1 MFNERKQ
8 VNEGKVKE
16 RPNEKF
22 VFNETDRPTTKY
34 GRESSKFWL
43 NISIY
48 IFIYFS
54 RLITFHNNIKY
65 LFK

>member
-1 MFNERKQ
+1 MIRKHKGLINYDSNKSQDVLMFNERKQ

-34 GRESSKFWL
+34 GRESSKF
-43 NISIY
+43 
-48 IFIYFS
+48 
-54 RLITFHNNIKY
+54 
-65 LFK
+65 

>member
-1 MFNERKQ
+1 
-8 VNEGKVKE
+8 VKE